1 MLASPVPGS
10 KVGFFRRGRL
20 FGAARDAGGKVGFS
34 SQRIRASAR
43 TLSGG
48 NQQKLILG
56 RLMRNRPM
64 LLLLDEP
71 GRGIDIGAKA
81 EIFRLIREL
90 AGGGMAIVVVSEEIE
105 EAIAL
110 ATRIVVL
117 ADGTVSESFSG
128 EDITMERVL
137 RRMLPTRAGTP
148 DHVTAGAS

>member
-1 MLASPVPGS
+1 
-10 KVGFFRRGRL
+10 
-20 FGAARDAGGKVGFS
+20 
-34 SQRIRASAR
+34 
-43 TLSGG
+43 
-48 NQQKLILG
+48 
-56 RLMRNRPM
+56 M